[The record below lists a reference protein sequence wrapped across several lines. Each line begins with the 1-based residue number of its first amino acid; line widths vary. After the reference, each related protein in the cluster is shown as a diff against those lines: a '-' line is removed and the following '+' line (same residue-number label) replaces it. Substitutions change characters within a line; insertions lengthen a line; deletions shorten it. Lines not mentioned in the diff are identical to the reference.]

1 MTNEELDALQGL
13 CDGATAGEWHTVEV
27 GDNKTP
33 WVVDSHERC
42 VAGGTPGGIGPR
54 ANDAAFI
61 AASRTAVP
69 ALIAE
74 VRRLTARCEA
84 AEADIRRDEWAC
96 KHRDS
101 CDYFSAVTKRRDCGG
116 CDDWEWRGPQPAK
129 EDK

>member
-1 MTNEELDALQGL
+1 MTQQELDALQGL

-61 AASRTAVP
+61 AAARTALP
-69 ALIAE
+69 ELIAE
-74 VRRLTARCEA
+74 VRRLQKRCKDAIGWANYLCSQMLRFNADGYSEPEDTADEYKA
-84 AEADIRRDEWAC
+84 WRD
-96 KHRDS
+96 K
-101 CDYFSAVTKRRDCGG
+101 
-116 CDDWEWRGPQPAK
+116 QPAK
-129 EDK
+129 EDT